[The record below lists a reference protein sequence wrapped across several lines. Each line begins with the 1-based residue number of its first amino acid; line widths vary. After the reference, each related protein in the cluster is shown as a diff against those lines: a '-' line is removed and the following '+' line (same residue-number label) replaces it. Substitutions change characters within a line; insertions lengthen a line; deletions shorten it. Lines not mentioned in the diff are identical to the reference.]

1 MARRKIKEGHL
12 GDMAYKAEMDHEVQM
27 ARSDLY
33 KIAKYAVELHDM
45 LKGVSEAEGIEGW
58 QQSKITKAAD
68 YIGSVYHSMDYDTN
82 VEMKESIQLDETFLS
97 GLGKFVARG
106 LNHIMSGGRLAA
118 KGANKAIKTV
128 EYRGAVKKAQDLALQ
143 VEREKANNIR
153 TVKQLLNTDKIDID
167 NVERAIDNA
176 ISLGR
181 NIDKISGYSTQALQ
195 DLTKLLRNDI
205 RLLTKTQNAIGSY
218 YALKTVIALLAI
230 VGLAV
235 AYSQQK
241 SGQQVDED
249 DVEEGNA
256 YAHAVRKAKM
266 DGKKKGDVISGPDG
280 KDITIREHDDA
291 PDWIKMFMP
300 GVARAMMGHPDFR
313 TMSSAEM
320 RLPGTKGNRPGKFYK
335 PDELAMPDPE
345 LDNPLARMISKL
357 YAAGEI
363 THDEYEDSMEKIQ
376 SYTGNPEDFKWSGH
390 YAMDEGKK
398 KAKPDYLDFD
408 GDGNKTEPM
417 KKALKDKKRSVN
429 ESMLRRIS
437 NALNYRLGKIG
448 TANVSPKAKSLAESM
463 SIADLSK
470 LKLDFKKKVIAE
482 ETAVDRGNA
491 YFKLTGQDPQQSNLS
506 DGQKLDLHKRAEA
519 LIKQYG
525 LGGVPQPEIEKLQ
538 QSAGTVNEG
547 QYGEITHTDEDATQS
562 EVLVKGMGVYR
573 MDQLEQRLKDR
584 LNNVLQLI
592 DRGEPDQAAKLLDPN
607 SSTYKSLMV
616 MMNAFAEAHDE
627 LAFGDHSM
635 GAGINE
641 SATVCED
648 CGKPSWRTMSK
659 EELDEAHGNDSKYD
673 KCWKGCLKVPGK
685 KRGEKGSCKC
695 P

>member
-1 MARRKIKEGHL
+1 MARRKIREGHL
-12 GDMAYKAEMDHEVQM
+12 GDMAYKAEIDHEVQM

-45 LKGVSEAEGIEGW
+45 LKSVSEAEGIEGW

-68 YIGSVYHSMDYDTN
+68 YIGSVYHSMDYEAH
-82 VEMKESIQLDETFLS
+82 VEMNESIQLDEMRGFGSLKDLVAAGLRFL
-97 GLGKFVARG
+97 RG
-106 LNHIMSGGRLAA
+106 GGRSAA
-118 KGANKAIKTV
+118 MGANKAIKTV
-128 EYRGAVKKAQDLALQ
+128 EYRGAVKQAYKLALK
-143 VEREKANNIR
+143 VEQEKANNLR
-153 TVKQLLNTDKIDID
+153 TVKKLLKTDKIDIE

-181 NIDKISGYSTQALQ
+181 SLDNISGYSTP
-195 DLTKLLRNDI
+195 KLKEMTILIRNDI
-205 RLLTKTQNAIGSY
+205 RLLTKTQNVIGSY
-218 YALKTVIALLAI
+218 HVLQSVIALLA
-230 VGLAV
+230 LV
-235 AYSQQK
+235 AIAISYSKQQ

-266 DGKKKGDVISGPDG
+266 DGKKKGDKIPGPNG
-280 KDITIREHDDA
+280 DITLREHNA
-291 PDWIKMFMP
+291 PKWSALFGPKI
-300 GVARAMMGHPDFR
+300 ARLIMGHPDMRKLASPHYKHPGSDQQGYR
-313 TMSSAEM
+313 TS
-320 RLPGTKGNRPGKFYK
+320 
-335 PDELAMPDPE
+335 PDERAMPEPE
-345 LDNPLARMISKL
+345 LDNPIMRILSKL
-357 YAAGEI
+357 LANGDI
-363 THDEYEDSMEKIQ
+363 THDEYVQSVDKLE
-376 SYTGNPEDFKWSGH
+376 SYTGDYEDFEWAGH
-390 YAMDEGKK
+390 PESMHEGKK

-408 GDGNKTEPM
+408 GDGNKKEPM
-417 KKALKDKKRSVN
+417 KKALKDKKKSAN
-429 ESMLRRIS
+429 ESMFKTIS
-437 NALNYRLGKIG
+437 NAIGYRLGHIG
-448 TANVSPKAKSLAESM
+448 SANVSPKAKSLAESM

-470 LKLDFKKKVIAE
+470 LRLDFKKKVIAE
-482 ETAVDRGNA
+482 
-491 YFKLTGQDPQQSNLS
+491 GQF
-506 DGQKLDLHKRAEA
+506 
-519 LIKQYG
+519 
-525 LGGVPQPEIEKLQ
+525 
-538 QSAGTVNEG
+538 
-547 QYGEITHTDEDATQS
+547 GEITHTDEDATQS

-641 SATVCED
+641 SADVCED

-659 EELDEAHGNDSKYD
+659 KELDEAHGNDSKYD
-673 KCWKGCLKVPGK
+673 RCWKGCRKVPGK

-695 P
+695 G